1 METFQNRQKTWKIRQ
16 NTCFWHQNTSVFGIF
31 RCEKAVSRP
40 FLGRFWWFFRFFP
53 SKKHI
58 GTVSSSLQAFSTT
71 YMVSKVMCAAGGK
84 IFYSFFENLK
94 NLKANFTMRKKS
106 KKIFFAQNGK
116 KNQLKMIF
124 KQKKNFFFP
133 RKKIFFALENLR
145 ILGIFWDF
153 WHWVTYTVI
162 QCQKSQKN
170 SKFRRFSKAK
180 KFLLREKKNIFFA

>member
-1 METFQNRQKTWKIRQ
+1 MVRIPNTLIWHSMIVWGCLSSFLAIFIFLGSCAPVQPLFTLPDNWDLPKSSKNMKIRQ

-71 YMVSKVMCAAGGK
+71 YMVSKVMCDDDVFFFAAKKRK
-84 IFYSFFENLK
+84 IFHSFFENLK

-106 KKIFFAQNGK
+106 KK
-116 KNQLKMIF
+116 
-124 KQKKNFFFP
+124 FFF
-133 RKKIFFALENLR
+133 
-145 ILGIFWDF
+145 
-153 WHWVTYTVI
+153 
-162 QCQKSQKN
+162 C
-170 SKFRRFSKAK
+170 SKW
-180 KFLLREKKNIFFA
+180 